1 MTLDNISKRYLA
13 MLSDWR
19 SNLPED
25 WRNLR
30 HIGYL
35 RDYYPYIDSVAI
47 YANGGQ
53 VLDWGAGNGHISFM
67 LRETGRYSRVISY
80 LVTPSADTLDFLQN
94 GLGLEVVHSDEKS
107 LLPFEAGAFDC
118 VVSSGVLEHVDE
130 YGGDRSL
137 SLKEIARILK
147 PDGIF
152 VAWRL
157 PFAFSIW
164 EYYRYARRQWY
175 HEDRYTPSE
184 VSTLVRNHG
193 FIMERMVVDGVFFV
207 AVRSFVRRFRIG
219 NSLIINLERICNRF
233 PALHFFLNDIYFVA
247 RKKS

>member
-1 MTLDNISKRYLA
+1 MRLDDISRSYLA
-13 MLSDWR
+13 MLSKWR
-19 SNLPED
+19 STLPGD

-35 RDYYPYIDSVAI
+35 RDYYDYIESVAL
-47 YANGGQ
+47 YAEGGQ
-53 VLDWGAGNGHISFM
+53 VLDWGAGNGHVSFM
-67 LRETGRYSRVISY
+67 LRESGRHSRVISY
-80 LVTPSADTLDFLQN
+80 LVAPSTHTLDFLQN
-94 GLGLEVVHSDEKS
+94 GLGLEVVCSDEKS
-107 LLPFEAGAFDC
+107 LLPFEAGTFDC

-137 SLKEIARILK
+137 SLKEISRVLK
-147 PDGIF
+147 PNGFF

-184 VSTLVRNHG
+184 VSTLIRNHG
-193 FIMERMVVDGVFFV
+193 FRMEKMVVDGLFFV
-207 AVRSFVRRFRIG
+207 AVRSFARRFRIG
-219 NSLIINLERICNRF
+219 NSLINVLEKGCNRF
-233 PALHFFLNDIYFVA
+233 SALHFLLNDIYFVA
-247 RKKS
+247 RKIS